1 MLVIDYQENQVKE
14 ISSQELIVKSIPS
27 LAKLYIVVTKMK
39 NNK

>member
-1 MLVIDYQENQVKE
+1 MIIIDYQENQVK
-14 ISSQELIVKSIPS
+14 ELIVKSIPS